1 MTAESRG
8 ATESS
13 APKWSDELTE
23 LERSGE
29 IAAPWVRQ
37 AAAWLAGRGNAAR
50 ILDVGS
56 GPGWAASIL
65 AAAFPASTVVAVDAT
80 PEFVARAAERFARLG
95 LGDRARAEEGELGS
109 AALDRLGPADVVW
122 SSHVVHHL
130 PDPVEGLRRLGRLLA
145 PGGVLALAEG
155 GLPARHLPGGYGV
168 AAPGF
173 VSRLEAALS
182 DYFVQHWSLTV
193 PAVGGARDWPVLLA
207 DAGLHHL
214 GTRTFLLDIPA
225 PVNDQVRAYTVDRFT
240 QIADRVGDR
249 LGAQDAAALDRLL
262 DPNDALALVNRPDLF
277 LLSAFTVH
285 LAGPTEEP
293 PGRDGPFAR

>member
-1 MTAESRG
+1 MTAGSAG
-8 ATESS
+8 VAGVP

-29 IAAPWVRQ
+29 ISAPWGRQ
-37 AAAWLAGRGNAAR
+37 AAEWLAERRNASR
-50 ILDVGS
+50 ILDIGS

-65 AAAFPASTVVAVDAT
+65 AAAFPASGVIAVDAT
-80 PEFVARAAERFARLG
+80 PEFVERAAERFADHG
-95 LGDRARAEEGELGS
+95 LGTRARAERGELDS

-130 PDPVEGLRRLGRLLA
+130 PDPVDALRRLGRLLA

-155 GLPARHLPGGYGV
+155 GLPARYLPGGYGV

-182 DYFVQHWSLTV
+182 DYFVQHWSLTA
-193 PAVGGARDWPVLLA
+193 PAVGGERDWPLLLA
-207 DAGLHHL
+207 DAGLRHL
-214 GTRTFLLDIPA
+214 ESRTFLLDIQA
-225 PVNDQVRAYTVDRFT
+225 PVDDRVRAYIVDRFR

-249 LGAQDAAALDRLL
+249 LDAQDAAALDRLL
-262 DPNDALALVNRPDLF
+262 DPNDALALVNRADLF
-277 LLSAFTVH
+277 LLGAFTAH
-285 LAGPTEEP
+285 LAGLPAEQA
-293 PGRDGPFAR
+293 GHD